1 MGLQLFPRPLAGV
14 WTDRTTT
21 SVSVEGVAVIGVE
34 CSGLDPHRYLVIAR
48 DGRQYRAHVD
58 QVEIVD
64 DQVLIA
70 ANRGDEFAQRLGRK
84 PEGTA

>member
-14 WTDRTTT
+14 WTDRTDTD
-21 SVSVEGVAVIGVE
+21 VSVEGVAVIGIDMDA
-34 CSGLDPHRYLVIAR
+34 GQYMAIAR
-48 DGRQYRAHVD
+48 DGRQYSPGFH

-70 ANRGDEFAQRLGRK
+70 ANRGDEFARRLGRK
-84 PEGTA
+84 PEGTT